1 MHYPIIQK
9 LDSARKIKTLG
20 CRNKFG
26 KLRLYNVD
34 LLPTQS
40 YFYFFDSFQLLLL
53 LELYIFLKVNIFAN
67 IQCSISISLYR
78 LYVKTL
84 L

>member
-1 MHYPIIQK
+1 MHYPIIQS
-9 LDSARKIKTLG
+9 LILARKIETLG

-40 YFYFFDSFQLLLL
+40 YFYFFDSFDAIAASRAVYY
-53 LELYIFLKVNIFAN
+53 LE
-67 IQCSISISLYR
+67 S
-78 LYVKTL
+78 
-84 L
+84 